1 MAEGYRH
8 LLVHLCVWR
17 SGVAVHLLTGRT
29 LVDPVLC
36 PGAGVRLVLCQRF
49 GDWTCTWTPA
59 WHSECCRPFLAC
71 RAAASGVC
79 SSGRVTPAAFATSSE
94 PSRNSRASKTMDGS
108 TQAPLP
114 VPLGGVLP
122 FSILG
127 GLAFPFSELGHSQI
141 GSALSTGSLASSSPC
156 LVPLHATAPTAPV
169 LRRQVLARFLPWT
182 FPPGL
187 TSACLHTYTW
197 RLAPLPTPGP
207 QTLRHLIYRQRPVRL
222 PEGRVLYRTLPPQS
236 PAQGRQQQVAV
247 EERKDPGREGQR
259 EGVPPARRPGACGRG
274 SPWQGHCES

>member
-8 LLVHLCVWR
+8 LLVHLCVWG

-49 GDWTCTWTPA
+49 GDWTCTRTPA

-94 PSRNSRASKTMDGS
+94 LSRNSRASKTMDGS

-141 GSALSTGSLASSSPC
+141 GSALSTSSLASSSPC
-156 LVPLHATAPTAPV
+156 LVPLHATCAN
-169 LRRQVLARFLPWT
+169 
-182 FPPGL
+182 
-187 TSACLHTYTW
+187 H
-197 RLAPLPTPGP
+197 PGP
-207 QTLRHLIYRQRPVRL
+207 QASGSGALLAVDLPTWAHLGLLTHPHMAS
-222 PEGRVLYRTLPPQS
+222 G
-236 PAQGRQQQVAV
+236 PAP
-247 EERKDPGREGQR
+247 DPG
-259 EGVPPARRPGACGRG
+259 PPNPAPAHLSSGPC
-274 SPWQGHCES
+274 SPS

>member
-1 MAEGYRH
+1 M
-8 LLVHLCVWR
+8 
-17 SGVAVHLLTGRT
+17 
-29 LVDPVLC
+29 
-36 PGAGVRLVLCQRF
+36 RLVLCQRF
-49 GDWTCTWTPA
+49 GDWTCTRTPA

-156 LVPLHATAPTAPV
+156 LVPLHATCAN
-169 LRRQVLARFLPWT
+169 
-182 FPPGL
+182 
-187 TSACLHTYTW
+187 H
-197 RLAPLPTPGP
+197 PGP
-207 QTLRHLIYRQRPVRL
+207 QASGSGALLAVDLPTWAHLGLLTHLHVASGPALRPRAPKPCASPSIVRAL
-222 PEGRVLYRTLPPQS
+222 FAFLREESYTEPPPPKPSSGEAAAGGCGRKEGPGEGRT
-236 PAQGRQQQVAV
+236 
-247 EERKDPGREGQR
+247 ERGCPTGQA
-259 EGVPPARRPGACGRG
+259 ARCV
-274 SPWQGHCES
+274 WQGLSLARVL